1 MNRIEKLMRN
11 LPDGLDAGIISA
23 PENRRYYTGF
33 ASSAGTLF
41 VTREKGY
48 FLTDFRYI
56 EKARQSVRDCEVVE
70 ITDLGQQLSALAR
83 RHGVRICGVE
93 AYTASLQQAE
103 RYRQAL
109 ENVHMDTGT
118 AFQEQIRRQR
128 MFKDAEEIQKI
139 EQAQALTES
148 TFSHILSVIRAG
160 VTEREIALEMEFFM
174 RRQGADGVSFDFIVV
189 SGNNSSL
196 PHGVPTGKAVEKGDF
211 ITMDFGALVD
221 GYHSDMTRTIAV
233 GCVDEEQRRVYDT
246 VLRAQRAALS
256 AIRAGMRCSE
266 ADRAARE
273 VIDGAGFAGC
283 FGHGLG
289 HGVGVEI
296 HEAPNLSP
304 RSAEI
309 LEPGMVVTVEPG
321 IYIENRYGV
330 RIEDMVV
337 VQKGGCRNL
346 TASPKE
352 LIIL

>member
-1 MNRIEKLMRN
+1 M
-11 LPDGLDAGIISA
+11 
-23 PENRRYYTGF
+23 
-33 ASSAGTLF
+33 
-41 VTREKGY
+41 
-48 FLTDFRYI
+48 
-56 EKARQSVRDCEVVE
+56 
-70 ITDLGQQLSALAR
+70 
-83 RHGVRICGVE
+83 
-93 AYTASLQQAE
+93 
-103 RYRQAL
+103 
-109 ENVHMDTGT
+109 ENVHIDTGT
-118 AFQEQIRRQR
+118 AFQSRSAASGCLRTR
-128 MFKDAEEIQKI
+128 EIQKI

-256 AIRAGMRCSE
+256 AIRAGMRCSD

-273 VIDGAGFAGC
+273 VIDGAGYAGC

>member
-1 MNRIEKLMRN
+1 MNRVEQLMQN

-33 ASSAGTLF
+33 SSSAGALF
-41 VTREKGY
+41 VTREKSY

-70 ITDLGQQLSALAR
+70 MTELGEQLHTLAR
-83 RHGVRICGVE
+83 RHGVRTCGVE
-93 AYTASLQQAE
+93 AYTASVRQVE

-109 ENVHMDTGT
+109 EGVRMDMGT
-118 AFQEQIRRQR
+118 AFQDQIRRQR
-128 MFKDAEEIQKI
+128 MIKDAAEIRKI
-139 EQAQALTES
+139 EQAQALTER

-160 VTEREIALEMEFFM
+160 ITEREIALEMEFFM

-189 SGNNSSL
+189 SGKNSSL
-196 PHGVPTGKAVEKGDF
+196 PHGEPTGKTVEEGDF

-233 GCVDEEQRRVYDT
+233 GHVDDGQRRVYDT
-246 VLRAQRAALS
+246 VLRAQRASLA
-256 AIRAGMRCSE
+256 AIRAGMRCSD
-266 ADRAARE
+266 ADRAARA
-273 VIDGAGFAGC
+273 VIDEAGYAGC

-296 HEAPNLSP
+296 HEAPSLSP
-304 RSAEI
+304 RSAEV

-321 IYIENRYGV
+321 VYLENTYGV

-337 VQKGGCRNL
+337 VQEGGCRNL
-346 TASPKE
+346 TASSKE